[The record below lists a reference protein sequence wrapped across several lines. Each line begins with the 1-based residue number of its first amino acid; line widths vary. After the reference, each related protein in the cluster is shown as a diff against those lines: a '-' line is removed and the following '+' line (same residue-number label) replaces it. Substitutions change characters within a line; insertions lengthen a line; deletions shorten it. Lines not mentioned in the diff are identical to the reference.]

1 MSIWGIVLGVL
12 LAIVSVAII
21 VVIILQE
28 GNQQGIGA
36 VTGVADS
43 YFSKNK
49 ARSIDA
55 FLSRW
60 TKVFAAIFVTFIT
73 FAILHFLGKNKHP
86 FKRSLLSMTLGAATL
101 FAVNLTGAFTGV
113 TLPISLLSLLV
124 SIIGG
129 IPGVTLMLGLNLFF

>member
-36 VTGVADS
+36 V
-43 YFSKNK
+43 KNK

-60 TKVFAAIFVTFIT
+60 TKVFAAIFVIFVIALNVLSK
-73 FAILHFLGKNKHP
+73 FGIL
-86 FKRSLLSMTLGAATL
+86 
-101 FAVNLTGAFTGV
+101 
-113 TLPISLLSLLV
+113 
-124 SIIGG
+124 
-129 IPGVTLMLGLNLFF
+129 

>member
-43 YFSKNK
+43 YFSLDKSFCCNI
-49 ARSIDA
+49 RN
-55 FLSRW
+55 FCNC
-60 TKVFAAIFVTFIT
+60 T
-73 FAILHFLGKNKHP
+73 
-86 FKRSLLSMTLGAATL
+86 
-101 FAVNLTGAFTGV
+101 
-113 TLPISLLSLLV
+113 
-124 SIIGG
+124 
-129 IPGVTLMLGLNLFF
+129 

>member
-43 YFSKNK
+43 ISQRIRLVRLM
-49 ARSIDA
+49 RSSHA
-55 FLSRW
+55 GQKFLLQYS
-60 TKVFAAIFVTFIT
+60 
-73 FAILHFLGKNKHP
+73 
-86 FKRSLLSMTLGAATL
+86 
-101 FAVNLTGAFTGV
+101 
-113 TLPISLLSLLV
+113 
-124 SIIGG
+124 
-129 IPGVTLMLGLNLFF
+129 

>member
-1 MSIWGIVLGVL
+1 MPWWGICL
-12 LAIVSVAII
+12 I
-21 VVIILQE
+21 
-28 GNQQGIGA
+28 
-36 VTGVADS
+36 
-43 YFSKNK
+43 
-49 ARSIDA
+49 
-55 FLSRW
+55 
-60 TKVFAAIFVTFIT
+60 IFVTFIT

-129 IPGVTLMLGLNLFF
+129 IPGVTLMLGLILKKNFLDNPKKAYKIMLALLTKDKETVGEALEELYGIV